1 MSEDRFDLLNDY
13 LDGAL
18 PAEARAELERRLET
32 DAELAAELRELRGLV
47 AAAAELPREMTPPRD
62 LWPDIERRLSP
73 ARIVRLRFPRPAV
86 LWRAGALAAAAA
98 LVIFVLTSN
107 RDGKQDPES
116 AQMAAAGET
125 APEAGVPDGAA
136 PEDVSPEAR
145 LDLEYAAASRE
156 VLERLERGEQL
167 DPETVDL
174 IRRNLAI
181 IDEAVREI
189 REAIDA
195 SPDDARLHRQLNT
208 EVRRRG
214 EVLRQAADL
223 GSSI

>member
-1 MSEDRFDLLNDY
+1 ME
-13 LDGAL
+13 
-18 PAEARAELERRLET
+18 
-32 DAELAAELRELRGLV
+32 
-47 AAAAELPREMTPPRD
+47 
-62 LWPDIERRLSP
+62 RLS
-73 ARIVRLRFPRPAV
+73 
-86 LWRAGALAAAAA
+86 
-98 LVIFVLTSN
+98 
-107 RDGKQDPES
+107 
-116 AQMAAAGET
+116 
-125 APEAGVPDGAA
+125 
-136 PEDVSPEAR
+136 
-145 LDLEYAAASRE
+145 AS
-156 VLERLERGEQL
+156 EQL